1 MIGRTLAHYEIVELL
16 GKGGMGEVYRAHDAR
31 LGRDVAIKVLPENIA
46 ANSEVQSRFRR
57 EAQTISSL
65 NHPNIC
71 VLHDVGEDG
80 DTRFL
85 VMELVEGVTLH
96 ERLRSGP
103 LPMQDVLTWGAQI
116 ADALDRA
123 HRAGVIHR
131 DLKPGNVMITRAGAK
146 LMDFGLARVTAPES
160 GSGDLTVAASP
171 TVAHPLTQEGS
182 IVGTFQYMAPEQIEG
197 REVDARGDLWA
208 LGCVLYEMATGERAF
223 GGATQ
228 ASLIGSILHT
238 HPEPV
243 AQRIPLAP
251 PEFDRLVDACL
262 EKDPEDRLQSA
273 HDVKLQLS
281 WLRDGLSSASTASP
295 ALGSG
300 PGAKRR
306 SRRTAA
312 VLIPALAAMLG
323 AAGVWVAAPGI
334 NDAATDA
341 VPVRYR
347 LGGWNLRP
355 AMTPVISP
363 DGRAV
368 VFAVRSGL
376 SGSLYVRD
384 LDDFE
389 VREIGGTT
397 DGFAPFFSP
406 NGRWI
411 GFVTEDAVYK
421 VPVTGG
427 MAQLVASVAN
437 VNSADWGPNGWI
449 YLAPGGGGESGDVA
463 MYRVREDGGA
473 VEVFGRLSE
482 TDDETGV
489 WLPEVLPDGRTVLIT
504 VIGGGRERILAF
516 RDDGT
521 RHEVVDG
528 VFLARY
534 VEPGHLVVQD
544 RASQG
549 TAVFPF
555 DAERARVT
563 GGAVVVTEQVDGSF
577 CFDVSPTGLLAYV
590 PAPVE
595 GEGRYL
601 TWVDRDGSRSIAS
614 DLKGSWAQPRL
625 SPDGRRVLARRTG
638 SSCEL
643 WMLDLDRGSFARIV
657 QEDDTHDPLWSPDG
671 RSILFDRMEAG
682 ELVTLDVSGSRR
694 TRVIAS
700 GANRGRPES
709 WSPGVD
715 LLAYTVTGHA
725 GKTDIWVR
733 PMNDEGESRPFVA
746 TPESESEPEISP
758 DGRWIA
764 YVSDETGVPEVYVRG
779 YPDDGSVWQA
789 SAGGGTNPLWS
800 RDGTEL
806 FFIRLEDTALVSVAV
821 RDDVELE
828 LGVPTKLFEGSL
840 STSRAGDFDVA
851 SDGRFIT
858 VAGDSDDT
866 NRREIRVL
874 GNWQAEVTRM
884 RGEAR

>member
-1 MIGRTLAHYEIVELL
+1 MIGRTLAHYEVTELL
-16 GKGGMGEVYRAHDAR
+16 GKGGMGEVYRAHDTR

-103 LPMQDVLTWGAQI
+103 LPMQDALTYGAQI

-146 LMDFGLARVTAPES
+146 LMDFGLARVTAPGS
-160 GSGDLTVAASP
+160 GSDDLTMAASP

-223 GGATQ
+223 AGATQ
-228 ASLIGSILHT
+228 ANLIGSILHM

-243 AQRIPLAP
+243 AQRIGLAP
-251 PEFDRLVDACL
+251 PEFDRLVNACL
-262 EKDPEDRLQSA
+262 AKDPDDRLQSA

-281 WLRDGLSSASTASP
+281 WLRDGLSGSSTTVP
-295 ALGSG
+295 AIETHG
-300 PGAKRR
+300 GARSW
-306 SRRTAA
+306 SRRVVAFALPVVAA
-312 VLIPALAAMLG
+312 VLGAAAMWT
-323 AAGVWVAAPGI
+323 ATSRPDDTTA
-334 NDAATDA
+334 DAA
-341 VPVRYR
+341 PVRYR

-355 AMTPVISP
+355 SMTPVISP
-363 DGRAV
+363 DGRSV

-376 SGSLYVRD
+376 SGSLYIRD
-384 LDDFE
+384 LDSFE
-389 VREIGGTT
+389 AREIAGTT
-397 DGFAPFFSP
+397 EGYAPFFSP
-406 NGRWI
+406 DGRWI
-411 GFVTEDAVYK
+411 GFVTQDAVYK
-421 VPVTGG
+421 VPVAGG
-427 MAQLVASVAN
+427 MAQLIASVAN

-449 YLAPGGGGESGDVA
+449 YLGPGGGGESGDVA
-463 MYRVREDGGA
+463 MYRVRADGGP
-473 VEVFGRLSE
+473 VEVFGRLAE
-482 TDDETGV
+482 GDDETGV
-489 WLPEVLPDGRTVLIT
+489 WLPEALPDGRTALIT
-504 VIGGGRERILAF
+504 VIGGGRERVVAF

-521 RHEVVDG
+521 RHEVLDG

-549 TAVFPF
+549 AAVFPF
-555 DAERARVT
+555 DAEEARVT

-577 CFDVSPTGLLAYV
+577 CFDVSPTGLLVYV

-614 DLKGSWAQPRL
+614 DLKGSWAQPRV

-657 QEDDTHDPLWSPDG
+657 QEDDTHDPMWVPDG

-682 ELVTLDVSGSRR
+682 EIVTMEVSGSRR
-694 TRVIAS
+694 TRVVAS

-715 LLAYTVTGHA
+715 LLAFTVTGHA
-725 GKTDIWVR
+725 GKSDVWVR
-733 PMNDEGESRPFVA
+733 PMNGDGEPEPFAA
-746 TPESESEPEISP
+746 TPDSETEPEISP

-764 YVSDETGVPEVYVRG
+764 YVSDQTGVPEVYVRSL
-779 YPDDGSVWQA
+779 PDDGSVWQA
-789 SAGGGTNPLWS
+789 SAGGGANPLWS

-806 FFIRLEDTALVSVAV
+806 FFVRLDDAALVSVAV
-821 RDDVELE
+821 RDDDGLE
-828 LGVPTKLFEGSL
+828 LGVPQKLFEGLL

-858 VAGDSDDT
+858 VAGESDDT
-866 NRREIRVL
+866 NRLEIRVL
-874 GNWQAEVTRM
+874 GNWQAEVNRL
-884 RGEAR
+884 RGAPR